1 MELNATITQQ
11 DYYQDS
17 IQANLREI
25 FEPNSYIS
33 SKPQPSGFEDIR
45 TKISE
50 IINNLITP
58 SELNFNEQINEKFLE
73 LDFGSEFN
81 IDASKIGINDAI
93 FFINLLNQ
101 NGTINYSIEDNSLS
115 VADINNK
122 KINATTSLLNMLQ
135 TSFDSKKP
143 IRLDFDNDVTVILK
157 LDKEGKIQAH
167 FIPGT
172 NEVETYLKNN
182 ISCLKQNFNEEE
194 INYSYLGYSKYKN
207 NKENQ
212 NSKHKKR
219 SNQ

>member
-11 DYYQDS
+11 DYYQDKV
-17 IQANLREI
+17 QTNLRDI
-25 FEPNSYIS
+25 FEPNSYIV
-33 SKPQPSGFEDIR
+33 SKPQALGFGDIK

-50 IINNLITP
+50 IIENIISPNNL
-58 SELNFNEQINEKFLE
+58 SLDERINEKFLE

-81 IDASKIGINDAI
+81 IDTTKIGVNDAI
-93 FFINLLNQ
+93 FFVNLLNRD
-101 NGTINYSIEDNSLS
+101 GLVNYSIENNSLS
-115 VADINNK
+115 ITDVNNK

-135 TSFDSKKP
+135 TSFDTKKP
-143 IRLDFDNDVTVILK
+143 IRLDFDNDITVILK

-172 NEVETYLKNN
+172 SEVETYLKNN
-182 ISCLKQNFNEEE
+182 LTCLKQNFDEEE

-207 NKENQ
+207 NKEEKNPK
-212 NSKHKKR
+212 NKKR